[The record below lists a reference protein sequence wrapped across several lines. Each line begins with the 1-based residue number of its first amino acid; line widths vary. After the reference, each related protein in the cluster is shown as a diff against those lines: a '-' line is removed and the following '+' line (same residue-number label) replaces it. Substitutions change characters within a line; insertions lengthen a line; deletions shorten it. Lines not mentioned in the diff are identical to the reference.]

1 MYNRRSKFDPLWNTV
16 VVGGFEK
23 GQPYVIFN
31 CDIRIHTA
39 VINKYLL
46 TTLKLIQ
53 VMLLSYRFLGYVDK
67 IGVAY
72 EGDTIASGYGAYI
85 ALVIVITFQIGR
97 N

>member
-1 MYNRRSKFDPLWNTV
+1 MQCLSQLRCTV
-16 VVGGFEK
+16 
-23 GQPYVIFN
+23 QLYVLASCFG
-31 CDIRIHTA
+31 
-39 VINKYLL
+39 
-46 TTLKLIQ
+46 
-53 VMLLSYRFLGYVDK
+53 RFLGYVDK